1 MVCFVGCSGLGLL
14 VFGLCIVGLVAGWL
28 GYLAGC
34 GVASGY
40 LFVTYMYFV
49 YMHVYGYNNWSPYLG
64 CGLLT

>member
-1 MVCFVGCSGLGLL
+1 MG
-14 VFGLCIVGLVAGWL
+14 L

-34 GVASGY
+34 GVAGGS

-49 YMHVYGYNNWSPYLG
+49 YVHMYDYNDWSPYLG